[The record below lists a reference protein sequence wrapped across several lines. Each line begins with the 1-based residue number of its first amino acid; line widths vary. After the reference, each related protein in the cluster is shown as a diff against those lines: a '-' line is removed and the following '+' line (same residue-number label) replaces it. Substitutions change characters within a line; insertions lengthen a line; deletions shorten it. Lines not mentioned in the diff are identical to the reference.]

1 MAMTAEAGGTGAA
14 AGGAPAGDGRRLL
27 RVHLRIRG
35 RVQGVGFR
43 AGARAE
49 AERLGVTGWVRNA
62 EDGSVELEA
71 QAEPEALE
79 RFLRWCQR
87 GPAGAR
93 VDAVD
98 SASRAPV
105 DGERGFAVRP

>member
-1 MAMTAEAGGTGAA
+1 METAR
-14 AGGAPAGDGRRLL
+14 DGSRQL
-27 RVHLRIRG
+27 RVHLHIRG

-43 AGARAE
+43 AGAQAE
-49 AERLGVTGWVRNA
+49 AERLGVTGWVRNV

-71 QAEPEALE
+71 QADPETLE

-98 SASRAPV
+98 TSSRPPV
-105 DGERGFAVRP
+105 GGEAGFAIRF